1 MYSLNYNAK
10 DGWTLWADTN
20 LGPLLVNQGSFRHCW
35 NFRTMMELRKNG
47 VYKPLEG
54 DNC

>member
-20 LGPLLVNQGSFRHCW
+20 LGPLLINQGEFRYCW
-35 NFRTMMELRKNG
+35 NMRTMLELRRNG
-47 VYKPLEG
+47 VYKPY
-54 DNC
+54 DI